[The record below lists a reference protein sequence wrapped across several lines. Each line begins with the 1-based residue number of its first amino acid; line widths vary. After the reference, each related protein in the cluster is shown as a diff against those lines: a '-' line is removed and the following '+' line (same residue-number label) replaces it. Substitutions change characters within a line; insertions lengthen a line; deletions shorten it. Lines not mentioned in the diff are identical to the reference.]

1 MKIDKEL
8 SDIQDFIIGV
18 DNQDKIM
25 VVPITEFTRV
35 FTPLTDYEQVTIL
48 MKFHRLVQTG
58 KISFVNHEHE
68 WNGINFSKFI
78 ETQLETIE
86 KTLILEDKMSI
97 YKSIDTIVNSELPV
111 IERITKL
118 MVYKE
123 SFSGPWID
131 GQDFTPKDVFNYI
144 MSKLELLEALLR
156 QEQYSS
162 SIDPPTNNR
171 YKSHATFA
179 DYLVSADPLRL
190 ISKLKEIFPT
200 GRNKEAAVMIIALI
214 ENGKIEMPTNKI
226 DVKRAI
232 EEEWKTTFKDQ
243 GFNTRFL
250 EISRSKK
257 TGYKGE
263 VVDAIKKV
271 KQICCF

>member
-1 MKIDKEL
+1 MQIDKEL
-8 SDIQDFIIGV
+8 SDIHNFIIGV
-18 DNQDKIM
+18 DNQDKII

-35 FTPLTDYEQVTIL
+35 FTLLTDCEQVTIL
-48 MKFHRLVQTG
+48 TKFHRLIQTG
-58 KISFVNHEHE
+58 KISFVNHEQE
-68 WNGINFSKFI
+68 WNGIKFSTFI

-86 KTLILEDKMSI
+86 KTLILEDKMTI
-97 YKSIDTIVNSELPV
+97 YKSIDSIVNSELPV

-123 SFSGPWID
+123 SFNGPCID

-144 MSKLELLEALLR
+144 EGKLELLEAFMR
-156 QEQYSS
+156 QEQHSS
-162 SIDPPTNNR
+162 SIELPSNNR
-171 YKSHATFA
+171 YKSHAKFV
-179 DYLVSADPLRL
+179 DYLVSDDPLRL
-190 ISKLKEIFPT
+190 ISKLKGIFPT
-200 GRNKEAAVMIIALI
+200 GRNKEAAIMIIALI
-214 ENGKIEMPTNKI
+214 ENGMINMPTNRK

-232 EEEWKTTFKDQ
+232 EEEWKTTFYDQ
-243 GFNTRFL
+243 GFNKPFL
-250 EISRSKK
+250 EIARSKK